1 MKGRHMPK
9 TSIYVPD
16 DLAELV
22 RHYGISVSAAAQ
34 AALREAVN
42 ESGRHFRR
50 ELAYVVLEHVKWRE
64 VVAGNS
70 PEDRRNRQAVPS
82 LRARSEY
89 ILALVPDDPGL
100 VHLGDSADHAKQ

>member
-1 MKGRHMPK
+1 MPK
-9 TSIYVPD
+9 RSIYVPD

-22 RHYGISVSAAAQ
+22 RHYGLSVSEVAQ

-64 VVAGNS
+64 VVAGN
-70 PEDRRNRQAVPS
+70 
-82 LRARSEY
+82 Y
-89 ILALVPDDPGL
+89 PDDPRNRRAVAAL
-100 VHLGDSADHAKQ
+100 RALAEVHPRSGAR

>member
-22 RHYGISVSAAAQ
+22 RHYGLSVSEVAQ

-50 ELAYVVLEHVKWRE
+50 ELAYVELQHVKWRE
-64 VVAGNS
+64 RVGAN
-70 PEDRRNRQAVPS
+70 
-82 LRARSEY
+82 Y
-89 ILALVPDDPGL
+89 PDDPRNRLAGAAAHGPASYIARL
-100 VHLGDSADHAKQ
+100 APHDSPRHQP